1 MIALL
6 HFIQQKSK
14 SYSSAFKIHAK
25 QAEDVVMALATWIRI
40 QGMIIL
46 SYIKDKRTVLTA
58 WVRTQGMMILSY
70 MKDKSTV
77 LIVWVRTQ
85 GMMILSYMQDKS
97 TVLTAWI
104 RDKGMMTLVYIKDR
118 EVVFLTRVKAGG
130 TSFLKWA
137 RATGIMLI
145 TNVRATGIMLI
156 TNVKAYG
163 VSSAEHLGAMTG
175 AVMVRTKE
183 GGTTIVTGIQHFFLG
198 ERNITAAA
206 FIETPLRVQPGQY
219 YAVRINLLGRDEPAL
234 PSEIQEEAPLAGLSA
249 LAQGELIHIEVR
261 TAIAQKDV
269 SVVHQADVHIP
280 RRNYMTEVTLPMHP
294 RSHASLGQRERVHIF
309 FMDKMNRP
317 LYEKPFVIELFIS
330 PLVKYGHEG
339 YYTLPIP
346 L

>member
-1 MIALL
+1 
-6 HFIQQKSK
+6 
-14 SYSSAFKIHAK
+14 
-25 QAEDVVMALATWIRI
+25 
-40 QGMIIL
+40 
-46 SYIKDKRTVLTA
+46 
-58 WVRTQGMMILSY
+58 
-70 MKDKSTV
+70 
-77 LIVWVRTQ
+77 
-85 GMMILSYMQDKS
+85 
-97 TVLTAWI
+97 
-104 RDKGMMTLVYIKDR
+104 
-118 EVVFLTRVKAGG
+118 
-130 TSFLKWA
+130 
-137 RATGIMLI
+137 
-145 TNVRATGIMLI
+145 MLI

-163 VSSAEHLGAMTG
+163 ISSAEHLGAMTG

>member
-1 MIALL
+1 MLALL
-6 HFIQQKSK
+6 HFIQQKSR

-25 QAEDVVMALATWIRI
+25 QAEDVAKALATWI
-40 QGMIIL
+40 
-46 SYIKDKRTVLTA
+46 
-58 WVRTQGMMILSY
+58 RTQGMMILLY

-77 LIVWVRTQ
+77 L
-85 GMMILSYMQDKS
+85 
-97 TVLTAWI
+97 TAWA
-104 RDKGMMTLVYIKDR
+104 RSKGMVILVYIKDV
-118 EVVFLTRVKAGG
+118 EVVFLTQVKAGG

-137 RATGIMLI
+137 RPTGIMLM
-145 TNVRATGIMLI
+145 TNS
-156 TNVKAYG
+156 KAYG
-163 VSSAEHLGAMTG
+163 FSSAEHLGAMTG
-175 AVMVRTKE
+175 ALMVRTKE
-183 GGTTIVTGIQHFFLG
+183 GGTTIVTGIQHIFLG

-206 FIETPLRVQPGQY
+206 FIETPLRVQPGQD

-234 PSEIQEEAPLAGLSA
+234 PSGIQEEAPLAGLSA

-269 SVVHQADVHIP
+269 SVVHQADVYIP

-294 RSHASLGQRERVHIF
+294 RSHASRGQRERVHIF
-309 FMDKMNRP
+309 FMDKMYRP

-339 YYTLPIP
+339 YYALPIP

>member
-1 MIALL
+1 
-6 HFIQQKSK
+6 
-14 SYSSAFKIHAK
+14 
-25 QAEDVVMALATWIRI
+25 
-40 QGMIIL
+40 
-46 SYIKDKRTVLTA
+46 
-58 WVRTQGMMILSY
+58 
-70 MKDKSTV
+70 
-77 LIVWVRTQ
+77 
-85 GMMILSYMQDKS
+85 
-97 TVLTAWI
+97 
-104 RDKGMMTLVYIKDR
+104 
-118 EVVFLTRVKAGG
+118 
-130 TSFLKWA
+130 
-137 RATGIMLI
+137 
-145 TNVRATGIMLI
+145 MLI

-261 TAIAQKDV
+261 TAVAQKDV
-269 SVVHQADVHIP
+269 SVVHQADAYIP